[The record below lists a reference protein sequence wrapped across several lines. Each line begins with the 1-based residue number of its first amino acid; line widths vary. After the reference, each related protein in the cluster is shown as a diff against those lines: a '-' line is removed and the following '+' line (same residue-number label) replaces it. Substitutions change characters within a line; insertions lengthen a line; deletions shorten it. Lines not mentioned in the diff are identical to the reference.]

1 MPTLF
6 DNKKARLP
14 LEIMV
19 VDGLVFHTFPESA
32 KEMYGNDL
40 KQHVQL
46 ATCVHAVNRD
56 DSRTSV
62 DID

>member
-1 MPTLF
+1 MALSKKEIVGTIAYSSF

-32 KEMYGNDL
+32 KEMYGNDFR
-40 KQHVQL
+40 
-46 ATCVHAVNRD
+46 ATG
-56 DSRTSV
+56 
-62 DID
+62 